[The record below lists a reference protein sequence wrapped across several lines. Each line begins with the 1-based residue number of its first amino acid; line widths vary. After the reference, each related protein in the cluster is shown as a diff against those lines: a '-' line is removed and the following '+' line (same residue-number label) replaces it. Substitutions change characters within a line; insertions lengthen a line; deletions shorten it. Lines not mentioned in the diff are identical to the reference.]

1 MNNINDKLLKCYQYY
16 YRNIVVKLME
26 FCEECVKELEV
37 INPKHMYGEL
47 NPVQLLK
54 TEIRFRFIYKIINML
69 TENSFQIDIN
79 KKDSIK
85 DLAKLSTFFMTVAMI
100 PEDELSP
107 ERILKNTESL
117 K

>member
-16 YRNIVVKLME
+16 YRNIVVKLLE

-54 TEIRFRFIYKIINML
+54 TEIRFRFSYKIINML

-79 KKDSIK
+79 SFGLYEIYPAKRIKKFECK
-85 DLAKLSTFFMTVAMI
+85 
-100 PEDELSP
+100 
-107 ERILKNTESL
+107 
-117 K
+117 

>member
-1 MNNINDKLLKCYQYY
+1 
-16 YRNIVVKLME
+16 
-26 FCEECVKELEV
+26 
-37 INPKHMYGEL
+37 MYGEL